1 MSIGSH
7 QQKKVC
13 FFVCLFYVDEICT
26 ERHFCTVAIKDLKR
40 VVPVINHSS
49 LEKQEKAA
57 NGYFSKQRKIKW

>member
-1 MSIGSH
+1 MSIGSR
-7 QQKKVC
+7 QQKKVL
-13 FFVCLFYVDEICT
+13 FFFFFYVDEICT